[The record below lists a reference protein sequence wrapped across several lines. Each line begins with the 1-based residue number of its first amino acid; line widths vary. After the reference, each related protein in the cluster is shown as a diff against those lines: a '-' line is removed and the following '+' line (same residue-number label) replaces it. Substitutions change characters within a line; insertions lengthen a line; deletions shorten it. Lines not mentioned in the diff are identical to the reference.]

1 MKTKFFAVVA
11 GTAAALVLVSGCVN
25 TVSGRKTAGV
35 PFVRDTFSGQYDR
48 PVDQVF
54 QAAKSVVGEMGTL
67 SNEGTLYDQ
76 TNTVVKTV
84 EGRVNQCKV
93 WVRVE
98 QIDPKTTGVAV
109 QTRTRGGGSDVDLA
123 HQIDKEIAVKLASG
137 K

>member
-1 MKTKFFAVVA
+1 MKIKLFAALV

-35 PFVRDTFSGQYDR
+35 PFIRDTFSGQYNR

-54 QAAKSVVGEMGTL
+54 QAARSVVGEMGTL
-67 SNEGTLYDQ
+67 ANESTLYDQ

-84 EGRVNQCKV
+84 EGRIDQCKV

-98 QIDPKTTGVAV
+98 AIDAKTTGVAV
-109 QTRTRGGGSDVDLA
+109 QTRTKAGGSDVDLA
-123 HQIDKEIAVKLASG
+123 HQIDKEIAVKLARQ
-137 K
+137 